1 VRDGRNES
9 MKTKND
15 DDNEEEDEQQES
27 LLSETAGGEES
38 QVNTDKDWH
47 SMTDP
52 LLPRSEDW
60 LDLF

>member
-1 VRDGRNES
+1 